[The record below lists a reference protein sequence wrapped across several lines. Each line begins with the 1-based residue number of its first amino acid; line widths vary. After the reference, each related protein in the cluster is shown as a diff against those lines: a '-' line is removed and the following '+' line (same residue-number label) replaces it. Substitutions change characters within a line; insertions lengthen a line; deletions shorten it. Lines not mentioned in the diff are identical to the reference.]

1 MSLVE
6 CDAVVVGGGHAG
18 AEAARVLALKGLVT
32 VLLTDRLDSI
42 GRLSC
47 NPSIGG
53 VGKGHLVRE
62 LDALGGLTAKV
73 ADATGIHFRV
83 LNASKG
89 PAVQGL
95 RCQCD
100 REAYRETLLSAL
112 ASTPGLQILE
122 GRAGAV
128 LAREGRASGV
138 ALEGG
143 GEVRARAVL
152 LAAGTFL
159 NGLMH
164 VGLERSPGGRAGEF
178 AARELSASLVRL
190 GLPLGRFK
198 TGTPPRL
205 DRETIRWAGLT
216 AQPGDAEPEPFSLFS
231 RPFPRLPQVP
241 CHLTRT
247 TSETLRVIRENL
259 HRSPL
264 FAGQIAGRGPRYC
277 PSIEDKAVRFPHH
290 ETHQVFLEPDGV
302 DSPEIYPNGIST
314 SLPKD
319 VQDTLVRSIPGLEE
333 ARILRYGYAVEYDY
347 VDPRELLPTLECKS
361 VRGLYLAGQV
371 VGTTGYEEAAALGFW
386 AGLNS
391 ARRLRGEEPF
401 APGRE
406 ESYLGVLVD
415 DLVTRGVAEPYRMF
429 TSRAEF
435 RLLLDRHS
443 AYRRLAPRVEA
454 DALHPAGVLASVGER
469 ERSVAGLLARLR
481 ETWVPLEGE
490 SLSLHRFLARPASR
504 WPDARALCPALPELD
519 RWTALYVESEVKSE
533 GYREHER
540 ALVEKTRKAREMR
553 IPETFSFRGIPGLSA
568 EAVERLSAVR
578 PATLDQAS
586 RIPGMTAAAVTI
598 LRLAVE
604 TLRGEG
610 RGSQG

>member
-1 MSLVE
+1 ME
-6 CDAVVVGGGHAG
+6 RIDCDAVVVGGGHAG
-18 AEAARVLALKGLVT
+18 AEAARVLALKGLAT
-32 VLLTDRLDSI
+32 VLVTDSLGSV

-62 LDALGGLTAKV
+62 LDAVGGITPKI
-73 ADATGIHFRV
+73 ADATGIHFRI

-100 REAYRETLLSAL
+100 REAYRETLLEVLKSAPRL
-112 ASTPGLQILE
+112 ELLE

-128 LAREGRASGV
+128 LEAGGRTSGV
-138 ALEGG
+138 ALEDGR
-143 GEVRARAVL
+143 EVRARAVVV
-152 LAAGTFL
+152 AAGTFL

-164 VGLERSPGGRAGEF
+164 VGPDRSPGGRAGEF
-178 AARELSASLVRL
+178 AAREFSRSLAGL
-190 GLPLGRFK
+190 GLPLSRFK

-205 DRETIRWAGLT
+205 DRHTIRWAELRE
-216 AQPGDAEPEPFSLFS
+216 QPGDAEPEPFSRFS
-231 RPFPRLPQVP
+231 RPFPKLAQVP
-241 CHLTRT
+241 CHLART
-247 TSETLRVIRENL
+247 TPGTLRVIRANL

-264 FAGQIAGRGPRYC
+264 FSGQIAGRGPRYC

-290 ETHQVFLEPDGV
+290 ESHQVFLEPDGAE
-302 DSPEIYPNGIST
+302 SREIYPNGIST
-314 SLPKD
+314 SLPRD
-319 VQDTLVRSIPGLEE
+319 VQDALVRSIPGLEE

-347 VDPRELLPTLECKS
+347 VDPRALLPTLECKS
-361 VRGLYLAGQV
+361 VEGLYLAGQV

-386 AGLNS
+386 AGLNA
-391 ARRLRGEEPF
+391 ARKLRGETPF

-415 DLVTRGVAEPYRMF
+415 DLVTRGVTEPYRMF

-443 AYRRLAPRVEA
+443 AYRRLTPLVER
-454 DALHPAGVLASVGER
+454 DGLHPPGELSETRER
-469 ERSVAGLLARLR
+469 ERRVAELLARLR
-481 ETWVPLEGE
+481 DTWVQVEGE
-490 SLSLHRFLARPASR
+490 PVSLHRFLARPSAR
-504 WPDARALCPALPELD
+504 WEDLPALSPGLPELD
-519 RWTALYVESEVKSE
+519 RLTALYLEAEVKSE

-540 ALVEKTRKAREMR
+540 AQVEKTRKAREMK
-553 IPETFSFRGIPGLSA
+553 IPPAFAYREVRGLSA
-568 EAVERLSAVR
+568 EATERLSAVR

-586 RIPGMTAAAVTI
+586 RIPGMTAAAITI
-598 LRLAVE
+598 LRLALE
-604 TLRGEG
+604 ARRREARGP
-610 RGSQG
+610 QT